1 MKYFILFIIGYLF
14 SFGLYIFSNSIY
26 RYYKKVKLMTNFFG
40 ITAIIQIVIIIILKL
55 LPFPDNYTELF
66 NILFKYIFLFSFILY
81 ASCLLSLH
89 KIKKHTKVNLT
100 FDSMINNNEFSKLLS
115 KDIFNYLT
123 GNKTAFVQRLMFNI
137 SCKVDNTFHFIS
149 ANNNVIYIEID
160 DKILIIKLDICSK
173 YFNFKEGL
181 NILDYLLLK
190 IRPINVNI
198 KISDIFFEYKNKFFK
213 YDVYFNNLKFEE
225 NFNSDKVKMLDIIYY

>member
-81 ASCLLSLH
+81 ASCLLSLY

-137 SCKVDNTFHFIS
+137 SCKVDNTFHFIN
-149 ANNNVIYIEID
+149 ANNNVIYIEVD